1 MNASYNDTH
10 SKIIGYILWI
20 FGFTGAH
27 RFYYGKVKTGILWFC
42 AGWIWALLA
51 VLMLFGVE
59 GFLIWAGLG
68 CVMLL
73 FWILDLFLIPAMD
86 READGRF
93 AAGPNDYTVAWLLLA
108 FLGVFGAHRFYL
120 GKWIT
125 GLIYLCSGGL
135 FGFGLLY
142 DLCTL
147 NGQVD
152 EMNRGG

>member
-1 MNASYNDTH
+1 MF
-10 SKIIGYILWI
+10 
-20 FGFTGAH
+20 FG
-27 RFYYGKVKTGILWFC
+27 I
-42 AGWIWALLA
+42 
-51 VLMLFGVE
+51 E

-68 CVMLL
+68 LGILL

-93 AAGPNDYTVAWLLLA
+93 MSGENDYTVAWLLLA
-108 FLGVFGAHRFYL
+108 FLGVFGVHRFYL

-125 GLIYLCSGGL
+125 GLIYLCTGGL
-135 FGFGLLY
+135 LGFGLLY

-152 EMNRGG
+152 RLNRGAY